1 VLVTAIDTAVVP
13 CGGRG
18 TRLYPISRWIPKELL
33 PVSLRPLLFWT
44 FDEIVAAGLAR
55 AIVVT
60 NPEKPLLETVARE
73 YGPGLALEFVPQD
86 APRGLGDALLRARSL
101 LGGAPFAVALP
112 DNLFRG
118 PNPLAAVLHS
128 WRTTGLTTV
137 LLARVRREEAAAKGA
152 TGRAAVRTMEDG
164 SLRVVAI
171 ADKGKGRFD
180 PGEATSAMTPIGRFA
195 LQGDVLDEFED
206 VARTLAPGAE
216 LDDVPVLQRLAA
228 RGALAGVTCEA
239 TFFDVGVPE
248 GYHGAVAALPSKL

>member
-1 VLVTAIDTAVVP
+1 VTVIDTAIVP

-44 FDEIVAAGLAR
+44 FDEIVAAGVGR

-60 NPEKPLLETVARE
+60 NPEKPLLESVARE
-73 YGPGLALEFVPQD
+73 YGPGLVLEFVPQD
-86 APRGLGDALLRARSL
+86 APRGLGDALLRARAL
-101 LGGAPFAVALP
+101 LDGAPFAVTLP

-128 WRTTGLTTV
+128 WRTTGLSTV
-137 LLARVRREEAAAKGA
+137 LLARVSREDAVAKGA
-152 TGRAAVRTMEDG
+152 TGRAAVRRLEDG

-180 PGEATSAMTPIGRFA
+180 PGDAASAMTPIGRFA
-195 LQGDVLDEFED
+195 FHGDVFEEFED
-206 VARTLAPGAE
+206 VARTLTPGAE

-228 RGALAGVTCEA
+228 RGALAGVACAA

-248 GYHGAVAALPSKL
+248 GYHGAVAALPSRV